1 MASNTS
7 ADGLLRFFE
16 SVPDKASGRP
26 PIERLV
32 EVLRAS
38 GQPGLN
44 YSDALTLS
52 QLSPGDFFDVLSKGL
67 SAGLL
72 ERFSQGDD
80 DRLRL
85 TKSALSLFPG

>member
-7 ADGLLRFFE
+7 ADGLLRFLG
-16 SVPDKASGRP
+16 SVPDKARGRP

-32 EVLRAS
+32 EALRAS
-38 GQPGLN
+38 GQAGLN
-44 YSDALTLS
+44 YSDALALS
-52 QLSPGDFFDVLSKGL
+52 QLSSGDFFDVLSKGL

-72 ERFSQGDD
+72 ERFSQDDD

-85 TKSALSLFPG
+85 TRSALSLFPG